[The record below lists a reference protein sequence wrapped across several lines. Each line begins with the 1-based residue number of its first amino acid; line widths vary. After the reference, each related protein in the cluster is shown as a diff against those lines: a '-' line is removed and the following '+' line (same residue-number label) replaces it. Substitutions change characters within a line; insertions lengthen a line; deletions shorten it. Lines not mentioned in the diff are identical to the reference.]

1 MIRQVNDNDISEE
14 AVDFEL
20 RRLIQF
26 YSQHM
31 PAKQIKE
38 NMPALRDQAREQAI
52 GVRLLIRE
60 AHRQN
65 IPVTD
70 DEVDEALSQIVD
82 QAGSE
87 DRFLEML
94 EQQKITEELLKESLK
109 DSKRVDKLIQKVTVN
124 VPKPAEQELLA
135 YHKDHITDFV
145 RPERR
150 RAQHILIKLA
160 KGDPNGRNATAAKLQ
175 ALKDAH
181 AAGSDFSELAA
192 AHSDCPSG
200 KEAGGSIGWVVRG
213 VLTPVFDEAVFSTA
227 IGKTSNVIE
236 TPLGLHITLS
246 SATEAGGTAPYEEVK
261 DQIAE
266 LLMHNRRGAA
276 ISAFVETLKSKKT
289 TE

>member
-1 MIRQVNDNDISEE
+1 MIREVNDEDVSEE

-38 NMPALRDQAREQAI
+38 NMEQLREQAREQAI

-60 AHRQN
+60 AHRRN

-70 DEVDEALSQIVD
+70 EEVDEALDQIVE

-87 DRFLEML
+87 ERFMQML
-94 EQQKITEELLKESLK
+94 DQQNITEELLRESLK
-109 DSKRVDKLIQKVTVN
+109 DSRRVDKLVKSVTADIA
-124 VPKPAEQELLA
+124 KPTEDELQA
-135 YHKDHITDFV
+135 YYKEHIADFV
-145 RPERR
+145 QPERR
-150 RAQHILIKLA
+150 RAQHILVKPDQSSPEGKKAAVEKL
-160 KGDPNGRNATAAKLQ
+160 NG
-175 ALKDAH
+175 LKKAH
-181 AAGSDFSELAA
+181 ADGSDFSELAA

-200 KEAGGSIGWVVRG
+200 KQAGGSIGWVVRG
-213 VLTPVFDEAVFSTA
+213 VLTPVFDDAVFSTE

-236 TPLGLHITLS
+236 TQLGMHIVLS
-246 SATEAGGTAPYEEVK
+246 SATEAGGTAPYDDVK

-266 LLMHNRRGAA
+266 LLMHSRRGAA
-276 ISAFVETLKSKKT
+276 ISAFVQTLKSKKP